1 METAVAASPLL
12 TKYGTAVDPESAH
25 EILTAKMNAA
35 AEAEQAAAE
44 REAEQK
50 QADADAKARERE
62 QREWEK
68 AQRAREKETRSRTT
82 SKRNK
87 SVVEEVLGSRAA
99 QNAVKEVVRG
109 VFGTLFKKR

>member
-1 METAVAASPLL
+1 MDPIPASEMETAVAASPLL

-35 AEAEQAAAE
+35 A
-44 REAEQK
+44 EAEQK